1 MENLKHLP
9 NTILHS
15 KRNKRPFIYDA
26 RYQATG
32 KPKPVIIFIHGFK
45 GFKDWGHFNL
55 IADHFAR
62 EGFVFV
68 KLNLSHNGT
77 TPESPLDF
85 VDLEAFGQNN
95 FTLELDDIGTLLDH
109 LETGNTSIPETEAD
123 FSRFFLIGHS
133 RGGGLAILKAEEDDR
148 VKALATWA
156 SIHDINQRWPEAYIE
171 EWRKKGVQYI
181 YNARTQQQMPLYF
194 QIVQDFTDHKQRLDI
209 PTAVANMEQPQ
220 LIIHGTAD
228 ETVSYE
234 AAREMS
240 RWNPKAKL
248 FFIEGANHTF
258 GGKHPFTDSVL
269 PKDSLATILQ
279 TVDFFKKVM

>member
-1 MENLKHLP
+1 MENIQHIT

-15 KRNKRPFIYDA
+15 KHHKRPFIYDA
-26 RYQATG
+26 RYQPTG

-45 GFKDWGHFNL
+45 GFKDWGPFNL
-55 IADHFAR
+55 IADYFAR
-62 EGFVFV
+62 EGFVYV

-77 TPESPLDF
+77 TPDSPMDF

-95 FTLELDDIGTLLDH
+95 FTLELNDIGTLLDH
-109 LETGNTSIPETEAD
+109 LESANSPIPETEAD
-123 FSRFFLIGHS
+123 LSRLFLIGHS
-133 RGGGLAILKAEEDDR
+133 RGGGLAILKAAEDPR
-148 VKALATWA
+148 VKALASWA
-156 SIHDINQRWPEAYIE
+156 AIHDINQRWPEEFIE

-181 YNARTQQQMPLYF
+181 YNSRTNQQMPLYF

-209 PTAVANMEQPQ
+209 PTAVANMKQAQ

-228 ETVSYE
+228 ETVPYE

-240 RWNPKAKL
+240 RWNPKAQL
-248 FFIEGANHTF
+248 FLIEEANHTF

-269 PKDSLATILQ
+269 PKDTLATISQ